1 MGSHNFKGTARGLF
15 GVDHAQE
22 GNIDNSQ
29 EIRCNMNN
37 TLSRAK
43 HNAWYV
49 INSSIASPFGPLAS
63 QLLLVNIDSNSAVIE
78 QP

>member
-22 GNIDNSQ
+22 GNI
-29 EIRCNMNN
+29 
-37 TLSRAK
+37 
-43 HNAWYV
+43 
-49 INSSIASPFGPLAS
+49 NSSIASPFGPLAS
-63 QLLLVNIDSNSAVIE
+63 HLLLVNIDSNSAVIE